1 MPPKRLAAAKSGIGF
16 DTDSKSSKTQKTSFV
31 TSRTARVLLA
41 GAGFLAD
48 AYDLFVIN
56 LVLRLL
62 RDEYPS
68 YAASGKLRSL
78 EGAVASAALFGSIF
92 GQVGAGSLAD
102 VIGRKKIF
110 VGTAALIIIGSI
122 GASLCIDSGYFSI
135 YTQIACWRAFLGMG
149 VGGEYPLAATVTSES
164 SSASKR
170 GTLMAAVFAMQ
181 GVGALLS
188 VVVVLF
194 CLSIGLTPGITWR
207 FALAFGAVPA
217 ILAFPWR
224 MRMHETESFERVKEA
239 RKHGVS
245 HSSEFLVAF
254 RLYKWHMLGT
264 ALSWFL
270 LDVDFYANGL
280 FNHDVTSVIL
290 SAGLPS
296 TPFYDAR
303 NAAIVCLM
311 GVPGYWL
318 SVLYLERVGRKS
330 VQFMGFMMMAI
341 LFLICG
347 LGHSWF
353 LAEVSEGYSY
363 RKWMFLFLYGLTFL
377 FSNFGPNTT
386 TFVIPG
392 EIYPP
397 TVRAT
402 CHGFSAAS
410 GKLGAATGAYF
421 FPLLLGP
428 GGSVHP
434 TEFGLQRCMLICSL
448 IAVLGALVTYFL
460 TPSYDAMS
468 LDEDEPYLALEFHCL
483 RPSPEQ
489 LSLLNRND
497 MPGSSYTMVQTIE
510 GHHEY
515 SMPELSLE

>member
-1 MPPKRLAAAKSGIGF
+1 
-16 DTDSKSSKTQKTSFV
+16 
-31 TSRTARVLLA
+31 
-41 GAGFLAD
+41 
-48 AYDLFVIN
+48 
-56 LVLRLL
+56 
-62 RDEYPS
+62 
-68 YAASGKLRSL
+68 
-78 EGAVASAALFGSIF
+78 
-92 GQVGAGSLAD
+92 
-102 VIGRKKIF
+102 
-110 VGTAALIIIGSI
+110 
-122 GASLCIDSGYFSI
+122 
-135 YTQIACWRAFLGMG
+135 
-149 VGGEYPLAATVTSES
+149 
-164 SSASKR
+164 
-170 GTLMAAVFAMQ
+170 MAAVFAMQ

-188 VVVVLF
+188 VVIVLF
-194 CLSIGLTPGITWR
+194 CLCIGLTPGITWR

-264 ALSWFL
+264 ALCWFL

-280 FNHDVTSVIL
+280 FNHDVTAVIL

-353 LAEVSEGYSY
+353 LADVSGGFSY

-434 TEFGLQRCMLICSL
+434 TESGLQRCMLICSL
-448 IAVLGALVTYFL
+448 VAVLGATATYFL
-460 TPSYDAMS
+460 TPSYDALS
-468 LDEDEPYLALEFHCL
+468 LDEDEPYLALEFRCL
-483 RPSPEQ
+483 HPSPEQ

-497 MPGSSYTMVQTIE
+497 MPGSSYTTMVQSIE

-515 SMPELSLE
+515 SMPELTME